1 MARQSKQTEQII
13 QEAVESFPI
22 FATHLWHYLRLP
34 SPTPVQYQVADFLQ
48 SGPSRRI
55 IMAYRGCGKSF
66 LTAGYVLWRLRRDP
80 NCKVLVISAAQDRAD
95 AFSVFCHDLLRN
107 WFMVK
112 DLFPSD
118 TQRFSKVA
126 FDVYGAKPD
135 QSPSVRSSGI
145 FGQITG
151 SRADLIVADDVET
164 PQSCE
169 TQLIR
174 DKLRESIKEFDSVIK
189 PGGEIVF
196 LGTPH
201 TQDSVYAKLEVSGY
215 NVRIWPALYPTGK
228 KLKSYYGDRLAPKIQ
243 ADLEADKGLAGHP
256 VDPERFDWA
265 ELEARQLS
273 IGRST
278 FNLQFL
284 LDISLSDEER
294 FPLKLRDLCVFR
306 LNRENGPNKVVWL
319 ANGDKALD
327 LPSVGLHGDLFY
339 KPAQIGDE
347 FLEYTGVVMAVDPSG
362 RGSDELG
369 YAVVAYLNGNLF
381 LLSSGGLR
389 GGYSEPNLKKLA
401 LIAKEFKVKQILVE
415 SNLGLGMF
423 SELLKRYLGTIYP
436 CTVEEV
442 RHTKQKELRII
453 DTLEPVLNQH
463 RLMVDTDVITN
474 DIASTECYPGEVR
487 SQYQLFFQLTRITK
501 EKNSIRHDD
510 RLDALAMAVQ
520 YFTESM
526 AVTEQKAIAAREAE
540 QWELERKFVQGDG
553 GLSIDALGYARSL
566 EDLQKALY
574 ATSGASNWLEDL

>member
-1 MARQSKQTEQII
+1 M
-13 QEAVESFPI
+13 

-34 SPTPVQYQVADFLQ
+34 SPTPIQYQVADYLQ
-48 SGPSRRI
+48 TGPSRRI

-80 NCKVLVISAAQDRAD
+80 DCKVLVISAAQDRAD

-201 TQDSVYAKLEVSGY
+201 TQDSVYAKLETSGY
-215 NVRIWPALYPTGK
+215 TVRIWPALYPTGK
-228 KLKSYYGDRLAPKIQ
+228 KLKDYYGNRLAPKIQ
-243 ADLEADKGLAGHP
+243 ADLEADRDLSGHP
-256 VDPERFDWA
+256 VDPQRFDWD
-265 ELEARQLS
+265 ELEARQMS

-284 LDISLSDEER
+284 LDISLSDEEK

-306 LNRENGPNKVVWL
+306 LNREQGPNKVVWM

-327 LPSVGLHGDLFY
+327 LPSVGLHGDLFF

-347 FLEYTGVVMAVDPSG
+347 FLEYTGVVLSIDPSG

-381 LLSSGGLR
+381 LLASGGLR
-389 GGYSEPNLKKLA
+389 GGYSEVNLKKLT
-401 LIAKEFKVKQILVE
+401 LIAKEYKVKQILVE

-436 CTVEEV
+436 CSIEEV
-442 RHTKQKELRII
+442 RHTKQKEVRII
-453 DTLEPVLNQH
+453 DTLEPVMNQH
-463 RLMVDTDVITN
+463 RLCVDTDVILQDLAT
-474 DIASTECYPGEVR
+474 TESYPSETR

-526 AVTEQKAIAAREAE
+526 ALTEKKAIDMRLSE
-540 QWELERKFVQGDG
+540 QWDLERRFIQGEG
-553 GLSIDALGYARSL
+553 GLKIDAIGYAQSL
-566 EDLQKALY
+566 EDLQRAL
-574 ATSGASNWLEDL
+574 GASTGGSNWITG

>member
-1 MARQSKQTEQII
+1 
-13 QEAVESFPI
+13 
-22 FATHLWHYLRLP
+22 
-34 SPTPVQYQVADFLQ
+34 
-48 SGPSRRI
+48 
-55 IMAYRGCGKSF
+55 MAYRGCGKSF

-80 NCKVLVISAAQDRAD
+80 DTKVLVISAAQDRAD

-201 TQDSVYAKLEVSGY
+201 TQDSIYAKLEMAGY
-215 NVRIWPALYPTGK
+215 SCRIWPALYPTAK
-228 KLKSYYGDRLAPKIQ
+228 KRQNYYGHRLAPKIQ
-243 ADLEADKGLAGHP
+243 SDLDEDKSLAGHP
-256 VDPERFDWA
+256 VDPRRFGWE

-273 IGRST
+273 IGKST

-284 LDISLSDEER
+284 LDISLSDEEK
-294 FPLKLRDLCVFR
+294 FPLKLKDLCVFR
-306 LNRENGPNKVVWL
+306 LNRERGPDKVVWM

-339 KPAQIGDE
+339 KPAQIGSE

-381 LLSSGGLR
+381 LLASGGLR
-389 GGYSEPNLKKLA
+389 GGYSEANLKKLA
-401 LIAKEFKVKQILVE
+401 LIGKEYKVKQILVE

-436 CTVEEV
+436 CSIEEV
-442 RHTKQKELRII
+442 RHTKQKEVRII

-463 RLMVDTDVITN
+463 RLMVDTDVITQ
-474 DIASTECYPGEVR
+474 DLATTECYPTETR

-526 AVTEQKAIAAREAE
+526 AQTEKNAMAARLAE
-540 QWELERKFVQGDG
+540 QWELERKFIQGDG
-553 GLSIDALGYARSL
+553 GLSVDVMGYATSL
-566 EDLQKALY
+566 EDLQRASM
-574 ATSGASNWLEDL
+574 ASVGGANWLDT

>member
-1 MARQSKQTEQII
+1 MPRVSKETERII

-34 SPTPVQYQVADFLQ
+34 SPTPVQYQLADYLQ
-48 SGPSRRI
+48 NGPERRI

-80 NCKVLVISAAQDRAD
+80 DTKILVISAAQDRAD

-151 SRADLIVADDVET
+151 SRADLIVADDCET

-201 TQDSVYAKLEVSGY
+201 TQDSIYAKLEMAGY
-215 NVRIWPALYPTGK
+215 SCRIWPALYPTEK
-228 KLKSYYGDRLAPKIQ
+228 KRQNYYGHRLAPKIQ
-243 ADLEADKGLAGHP
+243 EDLDNDKSLAGHP
-256 VDPERFDWA
+256 VDPRRFGWE

-273 IGRST
+273 IGKST

-294 FPLKLRDLCVFR
+294 FPLKLKDLCVFR
-306 LNRENGPNKVVWL
+306 LNREQGPDKVVWM

-339 KPAQIGDE
+339 KPAQIGSE
-347 FLEYTGVVMAVDPSG
+347 FLEYTGVVMSVDPSG

-381 LLSSGGLR
+381 LLASGGLR
-389 GGYSEPNLKKLA
+389 GGYSETNLKKLA
-401 LIAKEFKVKQILVE
+401 LIGKEYKVKQILVE

-436 CTVEEV
+436 CSVEEV
-442 RHTKQKELRII
+442 RHTKQKEVRII

-463 RLMVDTDVITN
+463 RLMVDIDVITQ
-474 DIASTECYPGEVR
+474 DLASTECYPTETR

-501 EKNSIRHDD
+501 EKNSLRHDD

-526 AVTEQKAIAAREAE
+526 AQTEKNAMAARLAE
-540 QWELERKFVQGDG
+540 QWELERKFIQGDG
-553 GLSIDALGYARSL
+553 GLSVDVMGYASSL
-566 EDLQKALY
+566 EDLQRAST
-574 ATSGASNWLEDL
+574 ASVGGANWLDT

>member
-1 MARQSKQTEQII
+1 
-13 QEAVESFPI
+13 
-22 FATHLWHYLRLP
+22 
-34 SPTPVQYQVADFLQ
+34 
-48 SGPSRRI
+48 
-55 IMAYRGCGKSF
+55 MAYRGCGKSF

-80 NCKVLVISAAQDRAD
+80 DCKVLVISAAQDRAD

-201 TQDSVYAKLEVSGY
+201 TQDSVYAKLEISGY
-215 NVRIWPALYPTGK
+215 TVRIWPALYPTGK
-228 KLKSYYGDRLAPKIQ
+228 KLKDYYGNRLAPKVQ
-243 ADLEADKGLAGHP
+243 ADLEADKSLSGHP
-256 VDPERFDWA
+256 VDPLRFDWD

-306 LNRENGPNKVVWL
+306 LNREQGPNKVVWM

-327 LPSVGLHGDLFY
+327 LPSVGLHGDLFF

-347 FLEYTGVVMAVDPSG
+347 FLEYTGVVLSIDPSG

-381 LLSSGGLR
+381 LLASGGLR
-389 GGYSEPNLKKLA
+389 GGYSEVNLKKLT
-401 LIAKEFKVKQILVE
+401 LIAKEYKVKQILVE

-436 CTVEEV
+436 CSIEEV
-442 RHTKQKELRII
+442 RHTKQKEVRII
-453 DTLEPVLNQH
+453 DTLEPVMNQH
-463 RLMVDTDVITN
+463 RLCVDTDVILQDLAT
-474 DIASTECYPGEVR
+474 TESYPSETR

-526 AVTEQKAIAAREAE
+526 ALTEKKAIDMRLSE
-540 QWELERKFVQGDG
+540 QWDLERRFIQGEG
-553 GLSIDALGYARSL
+553 GLKIDAIGYAQSL
-566 EDLQKALY
+566 EDLQRAL
-574 ATSGASNWLEDL
+574 GASTGGSNWITG